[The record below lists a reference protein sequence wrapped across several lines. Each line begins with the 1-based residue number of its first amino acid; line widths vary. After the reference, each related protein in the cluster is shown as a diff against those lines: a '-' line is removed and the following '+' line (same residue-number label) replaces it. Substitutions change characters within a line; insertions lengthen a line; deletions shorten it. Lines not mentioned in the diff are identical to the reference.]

1 MLDDDEQWLGLPSP
15 VLAVGPIVVLGLTA
29 LVLYVTW
36 PFGGLDDMSEA
47 STLEVLAVLAVIG
60 AIAGIVP
67 VVIGMLWYP
76 YIKALD
82 VRFIHAFVAL
92 GAGVLAFIAVE
103 MTDEL
108 VGHSAGVSATDL
120 GGFAT
125 VDGVIVAAIV
135 GVLGVF
141 GTLGVMYAIS
151 RWRVSAA
158 VGSQKTGLQIAY
170 IVALALGLHSIGE
183 GLAIGVNL
191 INDEATLVMLLVI
204 GFVIH
209 NVLEGLTV
217 VAALARDERV
227 PRLYHF
233 GLVGVVAG
241 GPVILGG
248 WIGSLGEAPLLA
260 VIFLAIAIGAIL
272 QALLEMIALVRIDA
286 ENLFTPSITGMFLAG
301 FVLMFVLESLLADGW
316 LVGSY

>member
-1 MLDDDEQWLGLPSP
+1 MYDDDEQWLGLPDS
-15 VLAVGPIVVLGLTA
+15 VLALGPILVLGATA

-36 PFGGLDDMSEA
+36 PFGGLDTMSEA
-47 STLEVLAVLAVIG
+47 STLEVLVVLTVIG
-60 AIAGIVP
+60 AIAGIIP
-67 VVIGMLWYP
+67 VAIGMLWYP

-82 VRFIHAFVAL
+82 VRFVHAFVAL

-103 MTDEL
+103 MTDEII
-108 VGHSAGVSATDL
+108 GYGGAVSPTDV
-120 GGFAT
+120 GGFT
-125 VDGVIVAAIV
+125 LDGVIVATVV

-170 IVALALGLHSIGE
+170 IVAFALGLHSIGE

-217 VAALARDERV
+217 VAALARDERI

-248 WIGSLGEAPLLA
+248 WIGSLGDAPLLA
-260 VIFLAIAIGAIL
+260 VVFLAVAIGAIL